1 VWGEGSATLWSLA
14 LHPPPSPHWS
24 ATGLPDGRDDG
35 RITQNRQCKNISG
48 PLYPHHVSTESEVK
62 PAVKAGRDLA
72 TLVSYL
78 MVPRPPPTPVPPL
91 VGEPIVEGY
100 NVKTHNF
107 YEIKVD
113 F

>member
-1 VWGEGSATLWSLA
+1 MWGEGSATLWSLA
-14 LHPPPSPHWS
+14 LRPPPSPHWS
-24 ATGLPDGRDDG
+24 ATGLPDGRGHG

-48 PLYPHHVSTESEVK
+48 PLYPHHIPTESEVK

-72 TLVSYL
+72 TLVSYF
-78 MVPRPPPTPVPPL
+78 MVPRPPPTPAPPL

-100 NVKTHNF
+100 NIKTHNF